1 MSANQNDAA
10 AGSPREVP
18 LEAVRQL
25 QQERDHLLLL
35 HEALADVERAPSMDA
50 RLHVFVE
57 AIRQIGFG
65 RVTITLRDD
74 ELNATAIV
82 SAGLSPAEEKLLR
95 AQPVSG
101 AVWTRRLAAIE
112 RFRISGSYYLE
123 GRDPWVIEE
132 FQGGLRSSLAPSSDP
147 EWSPQD
153 TLLVPLRLAN
163 GTIVATLVLD
173 DPADRTRP
181 TLTRV
186 RTVELFG
193 QQVASMLEQASLMAL
208 AERRARRLQHLHE
221 AGSSLSRSL
230 DEPTIL
236 RSLAAQIESVLPVS
250 TVVVLATDAKGVP
263 WPRVLRINGEDTD
276 EMFTPVSLRALGV
289 SATKEQR
296 PIAQGTMF
304 AVPSVIGPTAVA
316 AVVVET
322 ANGQPLDADD
332 ADLLLTI
339 GAQAAAA
346 ISNAR
351 LYAESLRQR
360 GQSEALADVVR
371 VVGESLRIDRV
382 MQLIL
387 RHASALLRTNGA
399 TIALLRGDS
408 LEVTAGIGVGN
419 ALMGSRMPLQGSVSG
434 RVIRSASSVIKED
447 VNDDPDAFV
456 PSAAYAQ
463 ITNAVIVPLLSVQG
477 PVGVLS
483 VFNRAEP
490 FLPEEAEFL
499 QRLADQVSV
508 AVVNAKLFEEVA
520 EATREWAVAFDSIGS
535 GMVLLDK
542 RGRIQRT
549 NAQARVLLGVSYE
562 DEVLGRDFHTALF
575 GDDAPCDQCVH
586 FAAIT
591 QGMVKRGTHDD
602 RVRGRV
608 FEVTAAPHP
617 LGGAV
622 VTFDDVTA
630 HQALAE
636 RHRRV
641 VETSRDAIVI
651 TDRERRIIFAN
662 PAAHELLGRG
672 AELIG
677 MAAERSVPEDQHAE
691 VREHE
696 DKALAGEPQ
705 NYEGEVMRPDGDRRI
720 VAIATAPMLELG
732 KVTGIVATLRDIT
745 DERRARDAVAQS
757 ESRYRNLF
765 ESASD
770 AIYTLDA
777 YGAFTS
783 ANQATCELTGLPRDT
798 MLGRSTRMVLDEEDI
813 PLVLHHFERA
823 LGGQA
828 ARYECR
834 VRRPNGERRLVS
846 VTNTP
851 IRRGEVIVGILGVA
865 RDVTEARARAVELE
879 LSEAR
884 YARLVESASDAI
896 FTVDVQGLFTAVN
909 RSLEQA
915 VGREREALIGTSFAA
930 LVDPRDLA
938 AAQHLLRETIGGSRS
953 RGAIRYLGRDGAV
966 RHGSVIT
973 SPVLEGSRIVGALG
987 ILRDVTDEQR
997 LAEQL
1002 LQQEKLVAVGQL
1014 VSGVAHE
1021 LNNPLAAVM
1030 AFAQLLLGAPD
1041 ALPDEPRQAVET
1053 IHREAK
1059 RAAKIVSSL
1068 LTFARQQ
1075 PAERAAAQLND
1086 IVTDT
1091 LELRRYT
1098 LRTANVEVT
1107 LDLDPTLPST
1117 WADPFQ
1123 LQQVVLNIVA
1133 NAEQALGDTA
1143 GVRRIVVRTATEAGG
1158 TRIVLSVS
1166 DNGPGVP
1173 REQVD
1178 RIFNPFYTTKPV
1190 GQGTGLGLSISDGI
1204 VREHGGR
1211 IRVDSKPGSGAT
1223 FIVELPY
1230 VAPPVV
1236 EPVQAAAPEEK
1247 QLTGR
1252 RMLIVDDEPAMRAAV
1267 SGFLTSLGHKVH
1279 VAANGADARA
1289 LLATSEYDV
1298 VLLDLRMPDLGGE
1311 ALFRDLLQ
1319 HDARHARRVV
1329 FVTGDLQSDAAQ
1341 HFLTESGRPFIGK
1354 PFQLDDLA
1362 TVLASVT
1369 N

>member
-1 MSANQNDAA
+1 MT
-10 AGSPREVP
+10 REVP

-35 HEALADVERAPSMDA
+35 HEALAEVERAPSMDA

-57 AIRQIGFG
+57 AIRKIGFG
-65 RVTITLRDD
+65 RVTITLRDA

-101 AVWTRRLAAIE
+101 AVWKRRLTGVE

-132 FQGGLRSSLAPSSDP
+132 FQGGLPSALEPGTDP

-186 RTVELFG
+186 RTVELFA
-193 QQVASMLEQASLMAL
+193 QQVAAMLEQASLMEL
-208 AERRARRLQHLHE
+208 AERRARRLQQLHE
-221 AGSSLSRSL
+221 AGSLLARSL

-236 RSLAAQIESVLPVS
+236 RSLAAQIESILPVS
-250 TVVVLATDAKGVP
+250 TVIVLATDAKGVP
-263 WPRVLRINGEDTD
+263 WPRVFRRSGEETD
-276 EMFTPVSLRALGV
+276 EMFTPVALRALGE
-289 SATKEQR
+289 AAAKEQR
-296 PIAQGTMF
+296 PISQGTTF
-304 AVPSVIGPTAVA
+304 AVPSVIGPTTVA

-322 ANGQPLDADD
+322 ASGQPLDADD

-351 LYAESLRQR
+351 LYAESLHQRRQT
-360 GQSEALADVVR
+360 EALADVVR

-387 RHASALLRTNGA
+387 RHASALLRTDGA

-408 LEVTAGIGVGN
+408 LEVTAGIGVGK
-419 ALMGSRMPLQGSVSG
+419 ALVGSRMPIQGSVSG
-434 RVIRSASSVIKED
+434 RVIRSASSVIREV

-456 PSAAYAQ
+456 PSIAYAQ
-463 ITNAVIVPLLSVQG
+463 ITNAIIVPLLSVNG

-483 VFNRAEP
+483 VFNRIEP
-490 FLPEEAEFL
+490 FVPEDAEFL

-562 DEVLGRDFHTALF
+562 DEVLNRDFHTALF

-586 FAAIT
+586 FAAIA

-602 RVRGRV
+602 RARGRV
-608 FEVTAAPHP
+608 FEITAAPHP

-622 VTFDDVTA
+622 VTFDDVTE
-630 HQALAE
+630 HRALAE

-651 TDRERRIIFAN
+651 TDRQRRIIFAN
-662 PAAHELLGRG
+662 PAAHDLLARG
-672 AELIG
+672 DDLINLP
-677 MAAERSVPEDQHAE
+677 AERAVPEDQHAE
-691 VREHE
+691 VRERE
-696 DKALAGEPQ
+696 DRALAGEPQ

-745 DERRARDAVAQS
+745 DERRARDAVALS

-770 AIYTLDA
+770 AIYTLDSH
-777 YGAFTS
+777 GTFTS
-783 ANQATCELTGLPRDT
+783 ANQATCELTGRARDM
-798 MLGRSTRMVLDEEDI
+798 MLGHSTRMVLDDEDI

-823 LGGQA
+823 LAGRA

-834 VRRPNGERRLVS
+834 VRRPDGERRLVS

-851 IRRGEVIVGILGVA
+851 IRRGEEIVGILGVA
-865 RDVTEARARAVELE
+865 RDVTEARARAAELE
-879 LSEAR
+879 RSEAR
-884 YARLVESASDAI
+884 YTRLVESASDAI
-896 FTVDVQGLFTAVN
+896 FTVDVQGRFTAVN

-915 VGREREALIGTSFAA
+915 VGRERGELMGSSFAE
-930 LVDPRDLA
+930 LVDPRDLSA
-938 AAQHLLRETIGGSRS
+938 AEHLLRETINGARS
-953 RGAIRYLGRDGAV
+953 RGAIRYIGRDGDV
-966 RHGSVIT
+966 RQGSVIT

-1030 AFAQLLLGAPD
+1030 AFAQLLLGAPVP
-1041 ALPDEPRQAVET
+1041 LTEEPRQAVET

-1059 RAAKIVSSL
+1059 RAARIVSSL

-1086 IVTDT
+1086 IVNDT

-1098 LRTANVEVT
+1098 LRTANVDVT
-1107 LDLDPTLPST
+1107 LDLDPALPPT

-1123 LQQVVLNIVA
+1123 LQQVVLNLVA
-1133 NAEQALGDTA
+1133 NAEQALGETK
-1143 GVRRIVVRTATEAGG
+1143 GERRITIQTFTAAAG

-1166 DNGPGVP
+1166 DNGPGIP

-1211 IRVDSKPGSGAT
+1211 IRVDSNPGQGAT
-1223 FIVELPY
+1223 FVVELPY
-1230 VAPPVV
+1230 VVPPAD
-1236 EPVQAAAPEEK
+1236 EPAALPVPAEERRA
-1247 QLTGR
+1247 GR
-1252 RMLIVDDEPAMRAAV
+1252 RMLVVDDEPAMRAAV

-1311 ALFRDLLQ
+1311 ALFRELLQ
-1319 HDARHARRVV
+1319 YDARHARRVV

-1341 HFLTESGRPFIGK
+1341 RFLTETGQPFIGK

-1362 TVLASVT
+1362 AVLASVT